1 MSTTKRKNV
10 KKSNEQPNNI
20 SLDSKHKE
28 YVAEF
33 FKNDTEVI
41 PALKLEKKI
50 LKKQLSKLPDTCEN
64 KEQRFKIQERIFDI
78 RNTIL
83 ALYIKKDQYYLNN
96 ASLMTEYFKHKQEV
110 SRNETQMVT
119 NSKNAQIF
127 KSFGIKIEPKQ
138 EQNTT
143 NNSEHFKEK
152 VINKYFYNTDQYCL
166 NIDIYFKPNNICN
179 YCNTGELVPMEDE
192 GVIMCANCAA
202 TSPYFVENEKPSY
215 KEPPKEV
222 CYYAYKRINH
232 YKEVLAQIQAK
243 ETTNIPESHINEI
256 KMQIIKERIHDISSI
271 SYYKMKHLLKK
282 LGFNKYYEHIY
293 FIKHRFGVEPPKFS
307 SSVEDKLINM
317 FQLIQAPYTKHCPQD
332 RINFLNYHYVLFKS
346 LQLLGENTYLPM
358 VPLLKDPTKIAGQD
372 AIWKKICFDLEWD
385 YYPTIM

>member
-1 MSTTKRKNV
+1 MSTTKRKNI
-10 KKSNEQPNNI
+10 KKSNEPPNNI

-28 YVAEF
+28 FVAEF
-33 FKNDTEVI
+33 LKNDTEVI
-41 PALKLEKKI
+41 PALKMEKRI
-50 LKKQLSKLPDTCEN
+50 LKKQLARLPDTGEN
-64 KEQRFKIQERIFDI
+64 KEQRFKIQERITEI
-78 RNTIL
+78 RNTIFS
-83 ALYIKKDQYYLNN
+83 LYVKKDQYYLNN

-127 KSFGIKIEPKQ
+127 KSFGIKIEPKN

-143 NNSEHFKEK
+143 NNSEYFKEK
-152 VINKYFYNTDQYCL
+152 VINKYFYNTDQFCL
-166 NIDIYFKPNNICN
+166 NIDNYFKPNTNCT
-179 YCNTGELVPMEDE
+179 YCNNGELVPMEDE
-192 GVIMCANCAA
+192 GVIMCTNCAA

-256 KMQIIKERIHDISSI
+256 KMQIIKERIHDINNI

-332 RINFLNYHYVLFKS
+332 RINFLNYYYVLFKS

-358 VPLLKDPTKIAGQD
+358 IPLLKDPAKIAGQD

-385 YYPTIM
+385 YHPTIM